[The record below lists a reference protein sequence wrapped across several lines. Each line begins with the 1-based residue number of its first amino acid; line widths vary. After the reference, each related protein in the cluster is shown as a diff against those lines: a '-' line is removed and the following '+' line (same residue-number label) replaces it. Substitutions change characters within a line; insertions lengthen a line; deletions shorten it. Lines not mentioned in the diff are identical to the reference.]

1 MEVTMTNSILPSPG
15 FGTFR
20 LKDET
25 VRDAVANALDLGY
38 RHIDT
43 AQIYKNEADV
53 GQVIADSG
61 IARDDIFL
69 TTKVWFDNLD
79 KAQFRPSVEQSLSK
93 LKTSRVDLLLIHWP
107 SPDYEVPMETY
118 LNELKA
124 MQDEGLTRYIGVS
137 NFTMGQLDEAIRV
150 LGEGVL
156 LTNQIEVH
164 PFLPNR
170 AVVDHC
176 KANDITV
183 TGYMPLAVG
192 AVNEDPVLQEIAKEK
207 GVTPAQVALAWINQ
221 RDIVTIPSSTKREHM
236 LSNLEAFKL
245 TLTDDE
251 MDRVG
256 TLARDERIA
265 NPDFAPEWDPA

>member
-1 MEVTMTNSILPSPG
+1 MEITMTNSTLPSPG

-20 LKDET
+20 LKDQT

-79 KAQFRPSVEQSLSK
+79 KTEFRPSVEQSLSK

-118 LNELKA
+118 LNELRA
-124 MQDEGLTRYIGVS
+124 MQDEGLTRHIGVS
-137 NFTMGQLDEAIRV
+137 NFTISQLNEAIRV

-164 PFLPNR
+164 PFLPNN

-176 KANDITV
+176 KANNIAV

-192 AVNEDPVLQEIAKEK
+192 AVSDDPVLQEIALEK
-207 GVTPAQVALAWINQ
+207 GVTAAQVALAWINQ
-221 RDIVTIPSSTKREHM
+221 RDIVTIPSSTSREHM

-245 TLTDDE
+245 SLTDEE
-251 MDRVG
+251 MDRISKLG
-256 TLARDERIA
+256 RGERIA